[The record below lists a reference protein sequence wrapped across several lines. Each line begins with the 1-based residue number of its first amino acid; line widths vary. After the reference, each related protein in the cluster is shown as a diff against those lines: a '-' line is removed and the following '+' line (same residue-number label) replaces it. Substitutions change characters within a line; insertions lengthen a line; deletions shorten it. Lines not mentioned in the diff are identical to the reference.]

1 MNTLQNFLAE
11 TIPQA
16 VADLETA
23 LMRLPEDKRNW
34 SAGGDA
40 RTAIDMLAEVAIVN
54 GDAAE
59 MIETRKGMA
68 NFDLEK
74 LVRHKAEL
82 CVDRSKLKT
91 LLDAN
96 TYRVVAA
103 ICTVSDEDL
112 QQEISMPWGPMK
124 LMHIMEYPY
133 WNAKYHE
140 GQINFIASMLG
151 CLK

>member
-1 MNTLQNFLAE
+1 MNTLQNFLA
-11 TIPQA
+11 TSIPQA
-16 VADLETA
+16 TADLETA
-23 LMRLPEDKRNW
+23 LMRLPEDKRHW

-68 NFDLEK
+68 NFDLEG
-74 LVRHKAEL
+74 LARHKAGL
-82 CVDRSKLKT
+82 WADWPKLKS
-91 LLDAN
+91 LLDEN
-96 TYRVVAA
+96 TARVVAA
-103 ICTVSDEDL
+103 IRTVPDADL
-112 QQEISMPWGPMK
+112 QSEIAMPWGPMT
-124 LMHIMEYPY
+124 LTQIMEYPY